1 MSFLNNIFGGNSEP
15 EKSNVDWI
23 ALTSLVQLNEITA
36 LSNQAPVLIFK
47 HSTRC
52 GISRMVLKRFESKY
66 NLEDKVTPYFLD
78 LLAYRD
84 ISDAIAEKFK
94 VLHQSPQLLVIKD
107 GKSVYDVSHGD
118 IDATGIEEQL

>member
-1 MSFLNNIFGGNSEP
+1 MSFLNNIFGGHSEP
-15 EKSNVDWI
+15 EKSNVNWI
-23 ALTSLVQLNEITA
+23 ALTSVVQLDEIIDR
-36 LSNQAPVLIFK
+36 SNQGPVLIFK

-107 GKSVYDVSHGD
+107 GKSVYDVSHD
-118 IDATGIEEQL
+118 AIDAVALAERI